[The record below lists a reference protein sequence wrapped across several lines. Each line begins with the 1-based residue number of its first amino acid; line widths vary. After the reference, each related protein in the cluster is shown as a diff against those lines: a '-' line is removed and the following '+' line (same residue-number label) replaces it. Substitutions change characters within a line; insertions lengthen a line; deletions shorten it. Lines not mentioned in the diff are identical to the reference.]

1 MENSELGVNH
11 RTAPG
16 WSMKRE
22 TGRVLLFVVMGVAV
36 VVGLLMAIAWFT
48 RTPLYTLQTAEK
60 PECTTPAPD
69 RDVLIGLAVSGG
81 GSRAALFAA
90 GAFEAL
96 SKIRVGPEQ
105 RSLLEQVSYISSVSG
120 GSMASSYFVARKP
133 AHAVSVLGSDGAMTQ
148 EYQEFFTRFKED
160 MKFDLEGLIL
170 RRQLFRLR
178 WINPAWTAWSLAELL
193 DESYLNGMT
202 FKELSIRE
210 AQGDSPHLMVNTT
223 LYNNGRRFVVST
235 LPREASQY
243 DVFLDLHRISGA
255 RKVDEEGELI
265 LRSRWESLHSVTPE
279 DIKLDTC
286 PIRVAA
292 AVVGSMSF
300 PPVVGPIS
308 FRVKG
313 QDKYWH
319 VGDGGLSDNTGAESL
334 LMVFLK
340 KLQER
345 KSRRALIIS
354 FDSSF
359 PFLVGGEELS
369 SRAEGFTLFS
379 YDFSRIPSIMEERAT
394 AYRSWFFRLA
404 QRQRLLPGP
413 DQLGL
418 ITLRHTDAEWKED
431 LSDLPDTCRK
441 NESTIK
447 KPKEVVRRLAGIAT
461 RLWLASPCDRDL
473 TIAAAAKVVAQNEE
487 NIKRFVEATF
497 DDGIGKT
504 TVTRNS
510 PR

>member
-1 MENSELGVNH
+1 MIRKDEAGKALLY
-11 RTAPG
+11 
-16 WSMKRE
+16 
-22 TGRVLLFVVMGVAV
+22 VLIVIGL
-36 VVGLLMAIAWFT
+36 VVGVLVAIAWVT
-48 RTPLYTLQTAEK
+48 RTPLYTLQAADQ
-60 PECTTPAPD
+60 PECLVPAPD

-96 SKIRVGPEQ
+96 SKIRMGPDQ

-133 AHAVSVLGSDGAMTQ
+133 GKSVPVLTSNGAFTP
-148 EYQEFFTRFKED
+148 EYEDFFTRFKED

-178 WINPAWTAWSLAELL
+178 WINPAWTAWSLKELL

-202 FKELSIRE
+202 FKELAQRE
-210 AQGDSPHLMVNTT
+210 AQGDSPRLLINTT

-235 LPREASQY
+235 LPREASEY
-243 DVFLDLHRISGA
+243 DVFLDLKRVPVG
-255 RKVDEEGELI
+255 RQVDEEGEKL
-265 LRSRWESLHSVTPE
+265 LHARWESLHSMTPE

-300 PPVVGPIS
+300 PPIVGPIS
-308 FRVKG
+308 FKVKG

-319 VGDGGLSDNTGAESL
+319 VGDGGLADNTGAESL
-334 LMVFLK
+334 FMVFLK
-340 KLQER
+340 KLQEG
-345 KSRRALIIS
+345 KAKRALIIS

-369 SRAEGFTLFS
+369 HRAEGFTLFS

-394 AYRSWFFRLA
+394 AYRSWFFRIA
-404 QRQRLLPGP
+404 QRQGLLP
-413 DQLGL
+413 DSSRFAL
-418 ITLRHTDAEWKED
+418 ITLRHTDADWQED
-431 LSDLPDTCRK
+431 LSDLPESCRTK
-441 NESTIK
+441 DGTMS
-447 KPKEVVRRLAGIAT
+447 KPREVVRRLAGIAT

-473 TIAAAAKVVAQNEE
+473 TIAAAAKVVAQNEDK
-487 NIKRFVEATF
+487 IRRFLEASSS
-497 DDGIGKT
+497 DHPSKKL
-504 TVTRNS
+504 
-510 PR
+510 

>member
-1 MENSELGVNH
+1 MA
-11 RTAPG
+11 RTSRAKKVILSILIG
-16 WSMKRE
+16 IA
-22 TGRVLLFVVMGVAV
+22 AV
-36 VVGLLMAIAWFT
+36 VGVLIAIAWVT
-48 RTPLYTLQTAEK
+48 RTPLYTLQAADQ
-60 PECTTPAPD
+60 PECLVPPPD

-96 SKIRVGPEQ
+96 SKIRMGPDQ

-133 AHAVSVLGSDGAMTQ
+133 GKSVPVLTPGGAFTR
-148 EYQEFFTRFKED
+148 EYGDFFTRFKED

-170 RRQLFRLR
+170 RRQLLRLR
-178 WINPAWTAWSLAELL
+178 WVNPAWTAWSLAELL

-202 FKELSIRE
+202 FKELAQRE
-210 AQGDSPHLMVNTT
+210 AQGDSPRLMVNTT

-235 LPREASQY
+235 LPREASEY
-243 DVFLDLHRISGA
+243 DVFLDLKRLPVG
-255 RKVDEEGELI
+255 RQPDEEGDRL
-265 LRSRWESLHSVTPE
+265 LHARWESLHSVTPE

-313 QDKYWH
+313 QDNYWH
-319 VGDGGLSDNTGAESL
+319 VGDGGLADNTGAESL

-345 KSRRALIIS
+345 KAKRALIIS

-369 SRAEGFTLFS
+369 HRAEGFTLFS

-394 AYRSWFFRLA
+394 AYRSWFFRIA
-404 QRQRLLPGP
+404 QRQGLLPP
-413 DQLGL
+413 PSQLGL
-418 ITLRHTDAEWKED
+418 ITLRHTDAEWNED
-431 LSDLPDTCRK
+431 LSDLPDTCRTK
-441 NESTIK
+441 DSAMT
-447 KPKEVVRRLAGIAT
+447 KPREVVRRLAGIST

-473 TIAAAAKVVAQNEE
+473 TIAAAAKVVAQNKEK
-487 NIKRFVEATF
+487 IRRFLQSSF
-497 DDGIGKT
+497 DGEPA
-504 TVTRNS
+504 R
-510 PR
+510 RL

>member
-1 MENSELGVNH
+1 MTRDEAG
-11 RTAPG
+11 
-16 WSMKRE
+16 K
-22 TGRVLLFVVMGVAV
+22 VLLYVITGMAL
-36 VVGLLMAIAWFT
+36 VVGVLVAIAWVT
-48 RTPLYTLQTAEK
+48 RTPLYTLQAAER
-60 PECTTPAPD
+60 PECVTPATD
-69 RDVLIGLAVSGG
+69 HDVLIGLAVSGG

-133 AHAVSVLGSDGAMTQ
+133 GRTVPMLAPDGAVTQ
-148 EYQEFFTRFKED
+148 EYQDFFSRFKED

-202 FKELSIRE
+202 FKELAVRE
-210 AQGDSPHLMVNTT
+210 AEGDSPRLLVNTT

-243 DVFLDLHRISGA
+243 DVFHELHHIGGA
-255 RKVDEEGELI
+255 RKIDDEGEQI
-265 LRSRWESLHSVTPE
+265 LRTRWESLHSVTPE

-308 FRVKG
+308 FKVKG
-313 QDKYWH
+313 EDKYWH
-319 VGDGGLSDNTGAESL
+319 VGDGGLADNTGAESL

-340 KLQER
+340 KLQEG
-345 KSRRALIIS
+345 KARRALIIS

-359 PFLVGGEELS
+359 PFLVGGEELG

-394 AYRSWFFRLA
+394 AYRAWFFRVA
-404 QRQRLLPGP
+404 QRQGLIPGP
-413 DQLGL
+413 SQFGL
-418 ITLRHTDAEWKED
+418 ITLRHTDADWNDD
-431 LSDLPDTCRK
+431 LTDLPASCRSGD
-441 NESTIK
+441 NRMS
-447 KPKEVVRRLAGIAT
+447 KPREVVRRLAGIAT

-487 NIKRFVEATF
+487 KIRRFLEAASS
-497 DDGIGKT
+497 DQPSRKL
-504 TVTRNS
+504 
-510 PR
+510 

>member
-1 MENSELGVNH
+1 MIRKDHAG
-11 RTAPG
+11 
-16 WSMKRE
+16 K
-22 TGRVLLFVVMGVAV
+22 VLLYVLIGIAL
-36 VVGLLMAIAWFT
+36 VVGALVAIAWLT
-48 RTPLYTLQTAEK
+48 RTPLYTLQAAER
-60 PECTTPAPD
+60 PECVTPAAEHD
-69 RDVLIGLAVSGG
+69 LLIGLAVSGG

-96 SKIRVGPEQ
+96 SKIRAGRDQ
-105 RSLLEQVSYISSVSG
+105 RSVLEQVSYISSVSG
-120 GSMASSYFVARKP
+120 GSMASSYFVTRKP
-133 AHAVSVLGSDGAMTQ
+133 GGTVPMLTAQGVVTP
-148 EYQEFFTRFKED
+148 EYQDFFNRFKED
-160 MKFDLEGLIL
+160 MKFDLEGLIF

-202 FKELSIRE
+202 FKDLAQRE
-210 AQGDSPHLMVNTT
+210 MQGDSPRLLVNTT

-243 DVFLDLHRISGA
+243 DVFLDLQRLPVVRQI
-255 RKVDEEGELI
+255 DEEGERL
-265 LRSRWESLHSVTPE
+265 LRSRWESLLSVTPE

-286 PIRVAA
+286 HVRVAA

-300 PPVVGPIS
+300 PPIVGPIS

-319 VGDGGLSDNTGAESL
+319 VGDGGLADNTGAESL

-340 KLQER
+340 KLQEG
-345 KSRRALIIS
+345 KARRALIIS

-359 PFLVGGEELS
+359 PFLVGGEELG

-394 AYRSWFFRLA
+394 AYRSWFLRIA
-404 QRQRLLPGP
+404 QRQGLLP
-413 DQLGL
+413 DSSRMGL
-418 ITLRHTDAEWKED
+418 ITLRHTDADWKED
-431 LSDLPDTCRK
+431 LSDLPESCRK
-441 NESTIK
+441 GDSGMR
-447 KPKEVVRRLAGIAT
+447 KPREVVRRLAGIAT

-487 NIKRFVEATF
+487 KIRRFLEAASQERSA
-497 DDGIGKT
+497 KKL
-504 TVTRNS
+504 
-510 PR
+510 